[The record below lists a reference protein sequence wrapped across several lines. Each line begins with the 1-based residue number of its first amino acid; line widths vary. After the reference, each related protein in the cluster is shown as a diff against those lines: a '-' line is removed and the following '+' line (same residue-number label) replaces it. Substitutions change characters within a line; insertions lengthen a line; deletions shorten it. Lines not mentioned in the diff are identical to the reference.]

1 LETFLKIKNIS
12 PTDHKKELA
21 RLFEKIIGNFI
32 SNPNFIKIIKMK
44 TKIIPV
50 IAMLLF
56 ISSSLFSQGL
66 TFGIK
71 GGASL
76 GKINGHTFKDEFT
89 LGYHVGAFATIGG
102 KKWAIQPEVLL
113 NQVNTDTATSF
124 NEITGLNNVSK
135 IQLKYLSIP
144 IMLNYNISNLLTIQA
159 GPQFGILLDHDKN
172 LVQNGK
178 DAFKSGDFSLAAG
191 LQLNVLKFRAYGRF
205 VGGVTDLNNIS
216 NDDTW
221 KIQAIQLGIGI
232 AL

>member
-1 LETFLKIKNIS
+1 
-12 PTDHKKELA
+12 
-21 RLFEKIIGNFI
+21 
-32 SNPNFIKIIKMK
+32 MK

-50 IAMLLF
+50 IILLF

-71 GGASL
+71 AGANM
-76 GKINGHTFKDEFT
+76 GKIDGQSFKNEYN

-124 NEITGLNNVSK
+124 SDITGLHNVGK
-135 IQLKYLSIP
+135 IKLHYLSIP
-144 IMLNYNISNLLTIQA
+144 IMINYNISNILSLQF
-159 GPQFGILLDHDKN
+159 GPQFGILMNENKN

-178 DAFKSGDFSLAAG
+178 DAFKSGDFSLAGG
-191 LQLNVLKFRAYGRF
+191 LQLNLLKFRVYGRF
-205 VGGVTDLNNIS
+205 IGGVTDLNNLG
-216 NDDTW
+216 NNDTW
-221 KIQAIQLGIGI
+221 KASMIQIGVGL